1 MSGARPLPTLRA
13 TATGTQL
20 IVDGRPALLLGGQL
34 HNSSPSSP
42 AYMEPIWDRLAGM
55 GIRTVIGAASWAQV
69 EPVEG
74 DVRLQHRRRA
84 DRGRRGPAACAW
96 C

>member
-1 MSGARPLPTLRA
+1 MSGTRPLPTLRA

-20 IVDGRPALLLGGQL
+20 FVDGRPALLLGGQL

-69 EPVEG
+69 
-74 DVRLQHRRRA
+74 
-84 DRGRRGPAACAW
+84 
-96 C
+96 